1 MAVGRSITNRQPQLA
16 FTPAGE
22 ALVLWQSGGVLRVA
36 ARAAGRSVWTVETIA
51 SFSEEIQ
58 PPRLFVDHGG
68 RAIAIWT
75 GVDTVNARALL
86 ASTRSVAGVWSAAV
100 PLAIAP
106 TQASMAIDTDGDVT
120 VAYRARTD
128 LSATTLL
135 SGASSW
141 SPAVE
146 ISGSDDVY
154 GDVQLAGGGERTF
167 LATWGLTQP
176 SSSQNMQPI
185 VRSARLRAAGTWSP
199 PRDVVSQ
206 SSDPLLSGVTYE
218 EGWESAVDGLG
229 NAVTFLRFPILTYG
243 YALAVTRLPASG
255 DEWAGPVPFSLPDL
269 KYAAVSLPSTA
280 LADDGATSLAFVQRA
295 PSGVTMRVST
305 SAGAGEAWAG
315 PVGMVGTVTKCKARC
330 ESDFGEGIEPVV
342 AIGKRFAIV
351 AIQSAGG
358 EVVAFARSAPGGHW
372 KGPQTLRSTGPTT
385 AYLVS
390 AHVRKGVIRVVVACG
405 LAVHRCRRSPG
416 LPGRRSAPA
425 RARPVLTA
433 GCRCD
438 HLVDHAARLDSR
450 TARTGQ
456 ASAHALRVQGPR
468 RRWHDGAGAA
478 HDPSARL
485 RPPPRRPL
493 AARYVVI
500 SASGAGAE
508 ATASRTAT
516 LTASLSVGCANVV
529 ASSGPRSPLR
539 VCSGIVSVA
548 SMSPAWA
555 AMMVAPTSLP
565 RGAVDHDLD
574 EALRLAHGARLADL
588 PHELD
593 VHVCTLIPAS
603 RASASVKPTAAT
615 SGSVN
620 VTRGM
625 PM

>member
-1 MAVGRSITNRQPQLA
+1 MRLERAMRACARVAVALAALSVAGSAYALNPPATVPAPAVAVSGDRAAVAWTAGGVVQVADLTRGGTFGPAVAVGRSITNRQPQLA

-36 ARAAGRSVWTVETIA
+36 ARVAGRSVWTVETIA

-86 ASTRSVAGVWSAAV
+86 ASTRSVAGVWNAAV

-106 TQASMAIDTDGDVT
+106 TQASMAIDSDGDVT

-128 LSATTLL
+128 VSATTLL

-146 ISGSDDVY
+146 ISGSDDVF

-185 VRSARLRAAGTWSP
+185 VRSARLRAPGTWSP

-255 DEWAGPVPFSLPDL
+255 DEWAGAVPFSLPDL

-305 SAGAGEAWAG
+305 SARAGEAWAG

-330 ESDFGEGIEPVV
+330 ESDFGEGIEPAV

-405 LAVHRCRRSPG
+405 LPPC
-416 LPGRRSAPA
+416 
-425 RARPVLTA
+425 
-433 GCRCD
+433 
-438 HLVDHAARLDSR
+438 
-450 TARTGQ
+450 TGVADLQ
-456 ASAHALRVQGPR
+456 ASLGAGPR
-468 RRWHDGAGAA
+468 LLGRVAFSLRGAGTTTW
-478 HDPSARL
+478 SIRL
-485 RPPPRRPL
+485 
-493 AARYVVI
+493 
-500 SASGAGAE
+500 
-508 ATASRTAT
+508 
-516 LTASLSVGCANVV
+516 
-529 ASSGPRSPLR
+529 
-539 VCSGIVSVA
+539 
-548 SMSPAWA
+548 PAW
-555 AMMVAPTSLP
+555 T
-565 RGAVDHDLD
+565 R
-574 EALRLAHGARLADL
+574 ARLAPGRHLLTHFAFKVREGD
-588 PHELD
+588 
-593 VHVCTLIPAS
+593 
-603 RASASVKPTAAT
+603 
-615 SGSVN
+615 
-620 VTRGM
+620 GM
-625 PM
+625 TEQVQRTIRLHA